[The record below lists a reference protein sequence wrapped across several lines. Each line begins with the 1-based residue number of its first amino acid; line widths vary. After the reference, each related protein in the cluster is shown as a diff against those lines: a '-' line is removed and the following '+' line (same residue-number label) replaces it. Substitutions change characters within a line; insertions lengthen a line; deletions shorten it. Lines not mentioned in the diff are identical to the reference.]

1 MPTEEFKKLLDRGY
15 AKVMAENLTSKANPL
30 LIEVTNHASWA
41 FQRCQ
46 TSSCGREN
54 VDVAPFVLY
63 RHIIEMIDGVQVLV
77 GEACAV
83 ATLPLLRAAFEA
95 SLSLDYILAENDL
108 YATRSLSWLHAYI
121 HRQIETYTGLDPNT
135 KRGAEF
141 KEAWESA
148 DFGNYDPPMEGAR
161 KHVADLRN
169 SLEREEFTTIR
180 TEFERLCKSRKP
192 EWYRLFNGPSNLRKL
207 AQLLGEGPTYDVLYR
222 RWSTVVHAG
231 DLSSYMTLDE
241 SGTPVF
247 KGIRYPELLPNSVT
261 LAVHFMVHST
271 RIMIAKFR
279 PGENLTRWYLEDVRP
294 WYSEFL
300 RKSSGHVLPEP
311 V

>member
-15 AKVMAENLTSKANPL
+15 AKVIAQDITSKANPL
-30 LIEVTNHASWA
+30 LIEVTNYASWA

-46 TSSCGREN
+46 TGSCGHEN

-77 GEACAV
+77 GEACSV

-95 SLSLDYILAENDL
+95 SLALDYILAEDNR
-108 YATRSLSWLHAYI
+108 YTTRSLSWLHAYI

-141 KEAWESA
+141 KEAWEGA
-148 DFGNYDPPMEGAR
+148 DLGGYDPPMEKAR
-161 KHVADLRN
+161 EHVEDLKKV
-169 SLEREEFTTIR
+169 LERQEFTEVR
-180 TEFERLCKSRKP
+180 AEFERLCKDRRKP
-192 EWYRLFNGPSNLRKL
+192 EWYRLFDGPSNLREL
-207 AQLLGEGPTYDVLYR
+207 AQHLGKGPTYDVLYR

-231 DLSSYMTLDE
+231 DLSAYMTLDE

-271 RIMIAKFR
+271 RIMITKFR
-279 PGENLTRWYLEDVRP
+279 PGENLARWYRAEIRP
-294 WYSEFL
+294 GYSEFL
-300 RKSSGHVLPEP
+300 RKNSGHAL
-311 V
+311 